1 MIIYGN
7 TAPILLIISFVV
19 IGLFGISLGGIVKG
33 LFGGGSSTSSKADY
47 DAMIRKQEEM
57 QRQSEQRMQM
67 LLLQQQKS
75 KGMEISPIMMIGG
88 IAIVALVFLPKMI
101 GGR

>member
-1 MIIYGN
+1 MILLGN
-7 TAPILLIISFVV
+7 TDPSLLILSFVV
-19 IGLFGISLGGIVKG
+19 IGLFGISLGGIVSSI
-33 LFGGGSSTSSKADY
+33 FGGGSKTSSTAKY
-47 DAMIRKQEEM
+47 DDFLAKQAEA
-57 QRQSEQRMQM
+57 QRASEQRMQLM
-67 LLLQQQKS
+67 LLQQQKS